1 MKKIRTVQGDIPPH
15 QLGQTMIHEHVILD
29 LSHIRQDKDPILSD
43 DAMMNEEINRLMLA
57 GCGGI
62 VEVTNRGMGRDVESL
77 YQVSAKNQV
86 PIVAATGYYK
96 QDYYP
101 KEVFEQTEEEI
112 TELFIKELIEGI
124 EGTSIRAG
132 IISEIGSSLDDITE
146 DEKKVF
152 RAALKAQKATGAP
165 LSTHCELGTMGSAQ
179 LDLMNQINADFSKIS
194 LGHQDLNGSREE
206 YEYLLGAGVYIQFDT
221 IGKNSYRTNEERIE
235 DVLFLLEKGWASQIM
250 LSTDITKKSYLKVN
264 EGFGYEYL
272 FTTFIPELKN
282 RGVSEEE
289 IHLMMVENPRR
300 FLAF

>member
-43 DAMMNEEINRLMLA
+43 DAMMNEEINRLMQA

-77 YQVSAKNQV
+77 YQVSAKNKV